1 MDERVGD
8 SGATHDASE
17 DETSSIAG
25 SVLGATLEAS
35 GKDACWSDFDLG
47 IAVEE
52 PMDEDFDWSVND
64 VNDGHSALVYLIRQG
79 EAHLSINRGECEGRA
94 PTGSQPRV
102 RPVGRRLCNIEF
114 GRR

>member
-17 DETSSIAG
+17 DEISSIAG

-35 GKDACWSDFDLG
+35 GKDICWSDFDLG

-52 PMDEDFDWSVND
+52 PMDEDFDWS